1 MAEQTAAAPKPRPS
15 WLKPLEHPLVVLGE
29 LSMFAGQSATS
40 IFRRPYRV
48 GLLMVQL
55 EFMAYGS
62 MFVVGLTGLFTG
74 MVLALQ
80 TVYAFGLF
88 NAQSLVGATVEISLA
103 RDLPEPHPDA
113 GRREGHH
120 QWPREG
126 RGDRVRRDHDRVL
139 PRLPGGGRRARRR
152 HRHHAGGGGRPRRHL
167 RHRLHLYGDLLE
179 RTSAAG
185 WGSGRMSPPPAPQPV
200 IDVQDLYKSFA
211 GFPVLMGIDLKMMEG
226 TTTVVLGASG
236 SGKTVLMKHIMG
248 LFKPDHGQVIVDGEN
263 VSTMNRQQLA
273 VFRERMGM
281 VFQSSALFDSMTV
294 GDNVAFP
301 LREHNPGLSEREI
314 REKVKE
320 KLAVVDLHDVE
331 QKFPAELSGGMRKR
345 VGLARAIVREP
356 KIVLYDEPT
365 TGLDPLT
372 TESVDEVIIHARERL
387 SVTRLGISHDIGSA
401 FHIGDHIAVI
411 NEGRIVAEGTPAEV
425 RKTKEPF
432 TQQFLA
438 TWFGRT

>member
-1 MAEQTAAAPKPRPS
+1 
-15 WLKPLEHPLVVLGE
+15 
-29 LSMFAGQSATS
+29 
-40 IFRRPYRV
+40 
-48 GLLMVQL
+48 
-55 EFMAYGS
+55 
-62 MFVVGLTGLFTG
+62 
-74 MVLALQ
+74 
-80 TVYAFGLF
+80 
-88 NAQSLVGATVEISLA
+88 
-103 RDLPEPHPDA
+103 
-113 GRREGHH
+113 
-120 QWPREG
+120 
-126 RGDRVRRDHDRVL
+126 
-139 PRLPGGGRRARRR
+139 
-152 HRHHAGGGGRPRRHL
+152 
-167 RHRLHLYGDLLE
+167 
-179 RTSAAG
+179 
-185 WGSGRMSPPPAPQPV
+185 V

-211 GFPVLMGIDLKMMEG
+211 GFPVLMGINLKMMEG

-301 LREHNPGLSEREI
+301 LREHNPGLSEREV

-372 TESVDEVIIHARERL
+372 TESVDEMIIHARERL
-387 SVTRLGISHDIGSA
+387 SVTSVVISHDIGSA
-401 FHIGDHIAVI
+401 FHIADRIAVI
-411 NEGRIVAEGTPAEV
+411 NEGRIVEEGTPQEV
-425 RKTKEPF
+425 RRTKEPF
-432 TQQFLA
+432 TQHFLA